1 MKKKSS
7 LTDSME
13 RLLLF
18 LTPRAGLA
26 KMFLLINISFIQIF
40 FFGQN
45 WKNEVENDN

>member
-1 MKKKSS
+1 
-7 LTDSME
+7 ME

-40 FFGQN
+40 FGQN